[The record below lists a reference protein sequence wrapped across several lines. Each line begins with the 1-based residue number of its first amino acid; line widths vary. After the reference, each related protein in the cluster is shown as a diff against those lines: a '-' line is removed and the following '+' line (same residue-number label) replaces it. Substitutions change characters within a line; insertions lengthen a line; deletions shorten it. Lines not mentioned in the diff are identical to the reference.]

1 MRTFELIGYSRRK
14 IKHRRREVLLVCLP
28 PIFAEIFFRLAETA
42 LYSVLLY
49 FGAFTPLGLFTGESI
64 EQLVI
69 AVVFTL
75 IRWIVTAPLWCGT
88 AVRLLEFAG
97 DTKKKSLFS
106 EMLLS
111 GRFIRRSLSSFFM
124 RKLISTAVLL
134 PAVIAG
140 IYTINLLSASAD
152 SRQLFYASN
161 TGALCIALIF
171 FWISIKISMSSVPFL
186 LVEYPEKSGIGAVF
200 MSFRFMRGR
209 KKMFVGTGL
218 IFLIPL
224 ITVIAIPFLIPE
236 IASAYALGISI
247 FFKEDEYARSVQ
259 PERRKRQLFAREIRQ
274 RGET

>member
-1 MRTFELIGYSRRK
+1 MKTLELIGYSRRK

-28 PIFAEIFFRLAETA
+28 PLFAEIFFRLAEAA
-42 LYSVLLY
+42 LYSILLY

-97 DTKKKSLFS
+97 DTEKKSLFS
-106 EMLLS
+106 DMLLS

-124 RKLISTAVLL
+124 RKLISTAALL
-134 PAVIAG
+134 PAVISG
-140 IYTINLLSASAD
+140 IYTVSILSNSAD

-161 TGALCIALIF
+161 TGALCITLFF
-171 FWISIKISMSSVPFL
+171 FWISVKISMSSVPFL
-186 LVEYPEKSGIGAVF
+186 LAEYPEKSGIRAVF

-209 KKMFVGTGL
+209 KKMFVGVGL

-224 ITVIAIPFLIPE
+224 ITVIAIPFVIPE
-236 IASAYALGISI
+236 TASAYAVGISI
-247 FFKEDEYARSVQ
+247 FFKEDEYTKSVQ
-259 PERRKRQLFAREIRQ
+259 PERRKRLFARKIRQ